1 MVSPQDHHP
10 DLINGLADLR
20 AGDIMFGPIGG
31 IVPGIVPVGL
41 GHLIL
46 NEAFR
51 IGTMSIRHAG
61 IVVEASRTLP
71 PGTLRHLGTGK
82 YYTPEGH
89 WRDRPH
95 GDYDVYETG
104 VITAPKLVEAMPSGA
119 RLVEMRH
126 DTHWTSRHAYVRLP
140 EDYPWQANDAAAIA
154 RAMVGTPYSFASYG
168 ALAAWRFGV
177 RTDRLYAWINRRR
190 EAVIPGM
197 SASKITADIPFAFPA
212 EAICSV
218 LVDQAWTL
226 AGKQVM
232 PHGTRQQIVT
242 PGGLARHL
250 LLRTPGTTWG
260 FPQ

>member
-1 MVSPQDHHP
+1 MPNSESG
-10 DLINGLADLR
+10 LINGLTDLR

-31 IVPGIVPVGL
+31 IVPGIFPVGL

-61 IVVEASRTLP
+61 IVVEAANGWNEHR
-71 PGTLRHLGTGK
+71 GDLRR
-82 YYTPEGH
+82 YRYPM
-89 WRDRPH
+89 
-95 GDYDVYETG
+95 
-104 VITAPKLVEAMPSGA
+104 LVEAMPSGA
-119 RLVEMRH
+119 RLVELLPSW
-126 DTHWTSRHAYVRLP
+126 HWTPRYAYVRLP

-177 RTDRLYAWINRRR
+177 KTDRLARWINRRKQGPEIRR
-190 EAVIPGM
+190 EGPVPGQQVR
-197 SASKITADIPFAFPA
+197 PNLPA

-250 LLRTPGTTWG
+250 LLRTPGTIWG
-260 FPQ
+260 FPE